1 MSYIDKFYNFSVKA
15 DRPITGCD
23 EVLELYRGVCLNDDD
38 VVKIVFGIG
47 QKLGILPND
56 LSIKDNPNY
65 PPEIRSV
72 LDALHR
78 EIPSSSIHMRNDD
91 DVVAYIRSR
100 YAQFGGEL
108 DDFVDTVS
116 NDIIDMKRQYEQEQQ
131 QLAGEK
137 GGD

>member
-1 MSYIDKFYNFSVKA
+1 MSYIDKFYRLSAVA

-23 EVLELYRGVCLNDDD
+23 EVTRLYRGVCLNDDD
-38 VVKIVFGIG
+38 VIKIVFGVG

-56 LSIKDNPNY
+56 LSVKDNPNY

-78 EIPSSSIHMRNDD
+78 EIPSSSIHMKDDD
-91 DVVAYIRSR
+91 DVVKFIRSR

-108 DDFVDTVS
+108 DEFVDELA
-116 NDIIDMKRQYEQEQQ
+116 NDIMDMQQ
-131 QLAGEK
+131 QQQQNNSNEEE
-137 GGD
+137 